1 MLLVRTSEY
10 SAICAN
16 FGDGS
21 GICTSRPRKSP
32 VGPNLAKY
40 GQFFFTLR
48 PIKSKIKEG
57 KSLNLKWQA
66 VTKLKTIINEK

>member
-1 MLLVRTSEY
+1 MKGAR
-10 SAICAN
+10 
-16 FGDGS
+16 
-21 GICTSRPRKSP
+21 
-32 VGPNLAKY
+32 VGEIWRNK